1 MKAQSQ
7 TYDFTLV
14 LSGVPE
20 LTDELTDALF
30 EAGCDDATVGQ
41 REGVVFLDFSREARS
56 AREAILSAVAAV
68 EGAGVGARVA
78 HVEPDDLVTMAE
90 IARRAG
96 RSRENVHQLVTG
108 ERGPGGFPPP
118 VANLTKRSPVWRWT
132 EVARW
137 LAEKE
142 GAAGAAE
149 DGGAAVAAVNAALEL
164 RRHVRSGAEAKEVLG
179 QLLASPRRKR
189 KTPARRRG
197 HPN

>member
-1 MKAQSQ
+1 MKTPSQ
-7 TYDFTLV
+7 THDFTLV

-56 AREAILSAVAAV
+56 PREAILSAVTAV

-78 HVEPDDLVTMAE
+78 RVEPDDLVTMAE

-96 RSRENVHQLVTG
+96 RSRENIHQLVTA

-118 VANLTKRSPVWRWT
+118 VANLTKRSSVW
-132 EVARW
+132 
-137 LAEKE
+137 
-142 GAAGAAE
+142 
-149 DGGAAVAAVNAALEL
+149 
-164 RRHVRSGAEAKEVLG
+164 
-179 QLLASPRRKR
+179 
-189 KTPARRRG
+189 
-197 HPN
+197 